1 MQSGPKMVGLRVWI
15 PHEDRFTT
23 EDVRNLRLRSLD
35 GHLFPLK
42 RIANIEPVVGQS
54 QIERDDLKR
63 MIAVTGRISGRD
75 MGSTVHDV
83 IRVLEQ
89 PGFLPKDVYYKI
101 GGLYEQQQGAFRD
114 LVTVFLAAVILVF
127 VLLLFLF
134 ESFQAAV
141 AMMLTTLLS
150 LVAVFIGLW
159 LTHTDLTITAMMGM
173 TMIVGIVTEAEV
185 FFYSEYR
192 DMSQDIP
199 FKQRLILIGKNRMRP
214 TAMTTL
220 ATIIALSPIA
230 WGIGDGSEMLQPLA
244 IAIISGLV
252 LKMPLTLIVL
262 PVLLMVLSRIKARM
276 FQRSLGRQLN

>member
-1 MQSGPKMVGLRVWI
+1 M
-15 PHEDRFTT
+15 
-23 EDVRNLRLRSLD
+23 
-35 GHLFPLK
+35 
-42 RIANIEPVVGQS
+42 
-54 QIERDDLKR
+54 
-63 MIAVTGRISGRD
+63 
-75 MGSTVHDV
+75 
-83 IRVLEQ
+83 
-89 PGFLPKDVYYKI
+89 I
-101 GGLYEQQQGAFRD
+101 GGLYAQQQGAFRD
-114 LVTVFLAAVILVF
+114 LVTVFVAAVILVF

-134 ESFQAAV
+134 ESFQAAI
-141 AMMLTTLLS
+141 AMMLTTLFS

-159 LTHTDLTITAMMGM
+159 LTDTDLTIIAMMGV

-199 FKQRLILIGKNRMRP
+199 FKQRLILIGKSRMRP

-230 WGIGDGSEMLQPLA
+230 CGIGEGAAMLQPLA

-262 PVLLMVLSRIKARM
+262 PVLLMVLASFKDRTA
-276 FQRSLGRQLN
+276 QRRFG